1 MSMSEKIAL
10 DGNQSASM
18 QMGGGHVESM
28 DLHGT
33 YHVQCFDKDGNL
45 KWEAEAPNTVVT
57 VGKNA
62 VLDNFFGLTAVTS
75 IYMGLKGSGTVA
87 AGDTMA
93 SHAGWLEVGGANA
106 PAYSGTR
113 KTPTWSAASGGSKV
127 MSAAA
132 SFVFTSGGTVDG
144 CFLVI
149 NGTTA
154 QDNTTGTLYSA
165 GTFSAPGARTV
176 ATSDTLNVTYT
187 ASA

>member
-1 MSMSEKIAL
+1 MIEKIYVA
-10 DGNQSASM
+10 DNATAGMVMSP
-18 QMGGGHVESM
+18 GFVESI

-33 YHVQCFDKDGNL
+33 YHIECLDKDGNL
-45 KWEAEAPNTVVT
+45 KWTAEAPNTVVT

-62 VLDNFFGLTAVTS
+62 VLDNFFGLTAVTA

-113 KTPTWSAASGGSKV
+113 KTPAWSAASGGTKV

-132 SFVFTSGGTVDG
+132 SFTFTSGGTVDG
-144 CFLVI
+144 CFLVV

-176 ATSDTLNVTYT
+176 VASDILNVTYT

>member
-1 MSMSEKIAL
+1 MMEKL
-10 DGNQSASM
+10 SP
-18 QMGGGHVESM
+18 VESAAAGLVM
-28 DLHGT
+28 VPNVGDSVEMHGT
-33 YHVQCFDKDGNL
+33 YHVECFDANGNL
-45 KWEAEAPNTVVT
+45 KWRDEAPNLVTT
-57 VGKNA
+57 VGKNLL
-62 VLDNFFGLTAVTS
+62 LDGFFGLTAQTA
-75 IYMGLKGSGTVA
+75 IFMGLKGTGTA
-87 AGDTMA
+87 AAADTQA

-113 KTPTWSAASGGSKV
+113 KTPAWSAASGGSKV

-144 CFLVI
+144 CFLNF
-149 NGTTA
+149 NGTSA

-176 ATSDTLNVTYT
+176 VATDTVNVTYT

>member
-1 MSMSEKIAL
+1 MKETVKPVDHA
-10 DGNQSASM
+10 SAGVWMIPNSYDA
-18 QMGGGHVESM
+18 VEM
-28 DLHGT
+28 HGT
-33 YHVQCFDKDGNL
+33 YHVECFDADGNL
-45 KWEAEAPNTVVT
+45 KWADDAENLVTT
-57 VGKNA
+57 VGKNLL
-62 VLDNFFGLTAVTS
+62 LDGFFGLTAQTA
-75 IYMGLKGSGTVA
+75 IFMGLKGSGTA
-87 AGDTMA
+87 ALADTQV
-93 SHAGWLEVGGANA
+93 SHVGWLEVGAANA

-144 CFLVI
+144 CFLNF
-149 NGTTA
+149 NGTSA

-176 ATSDTLNVTYT
+176 VATDTVSVTYT

>member
-1 MSMSEKIAL
+1 MIEKISL
-10 DGNQSASM
+10 GESVGASVL
-18 QMGGGHVESM
+18 MGGSHVESVEM
-28 DLHGT
+28 HGT
-33 YHVQCFDKDGNL
+33 YHVQCLDKDGNL

-57 VGKNA
+57 AGKNA
-62 VLDNFFGLTAVTS
+62 LLDNFFGLTAATA

-87 AGDTMA
+87 AADVMT
-93 SHAGWLEVGGANA
+93 SHAGWSEVGGANA

-113 KTPTWSAASGGSKV
+113 KTPAWSAASGGSKV

-132 SFVFTSGGTVDG
+132 NFTFTSGGTVDG

-154 QDNTTGTLYSA
+154 QDNTTGILYSA

-176 ATSDTLNVTYT
+176 VATDQINVVYT